1 MFVVKRLNVKR
12 FKDRMH
18 AGELL
23 AGQLKAYAR
32 RPDVI
37 VLALPH
43 GGVPVEYAV
52 AEALHVPLDVLGVHK
67 LGTLETVAELA
78 RHRVLQYLARMP
90 QPAAGA

>member
-1 MFVVKRLNVKR
+1 MFVKRLNVKR

-43 GGVPVEYAV
+43 GGVPLEYAV
-52 AEALHVPLDVLGVHK
+52 AEAMDVPLDVLRVRK

-78 RHRVLQYLARMP
+78 RHRALQYLARTP